1 MIIVPPTGN
10 PRTPRGELPRVN
22 VIALLL
28 LFVIAGAGLAVG
40 ITRDNP
46 FWLIGAHVRNVA
58 RVFVA
63 GSFFQHVCGN
73 SEPVS
78 AE

>member
-1 MIIVPPTGN
+1 MLRNSEHAAQAVC
-10 PRTPRGELPRVN
+10 ELLHRS
-22 VIALLL
+22 
-28 LFVIAGAGLAVG
+28 VG
-40 ITRDNP
+40 
-46 FWLIGAHVRNVA
+46 FIGAHVWYVVH
-58 RVFVA
+58 VFAA